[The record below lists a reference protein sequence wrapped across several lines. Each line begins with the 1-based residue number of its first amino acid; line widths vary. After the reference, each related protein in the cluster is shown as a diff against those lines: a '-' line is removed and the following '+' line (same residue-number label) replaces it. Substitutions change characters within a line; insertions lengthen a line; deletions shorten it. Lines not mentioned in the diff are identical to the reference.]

1 MTQQVSRA
9 VVGIYKSVIPNIQDN
24 LNAMKTR
31 VTTLEHQLYELN
43 EFINSR
49 LAKENEQDEENI
61 VVETKLTTLKDELD
75 DSVKRIS
82 VNLTSIDT
90 KEQELDG
97 KVVDLTTNVEDT
109 VNKLTI
115 LQSNI
120 EDEFKS
126 VNESIDD
133 KIKNVESHIEL
144 VENRIEIMESNMTNN
159 IISNAKAN
167 SNIPVID
174 LPGNFKDMVESYDET
189 MNVINDNMTTIFTN
203 VRALNINVDT
213 IQDSLNDIFDVVEEH
228 ENMFKIVATKM
239 EIMNNK
245 ITRLD
250 ELSETMTA
258 AINRLDSSF
267 DEGCEIAR
275 DILSKL
281 KEVTKGEFSLNLDGD
296 SSESSS
302 SETSSEDDSNDS
314 STDSKS
320 D

>member
-49 LAKENEQDEENI
+49 ITKENKQDEENI

-97 KVVDLTTNVEDT
+97 KVEDT
-109 VNKLTI
+109 VNKLIT
-115 LQSNI
+115 LQSNV
-120 EDEFKS
+120 EDEFKN

-174 LPGNFKDMVESYDET
+174 LPGNFKDMVETYDET

-239 EIMNNK
+239 ELMNNK
-245 ITRLD
+245 INRLD
-250 ELSETMTA
+250 ELSETVTA

-296 SSESSS
+296 SSDSSSNESSDS
-302 SETSSEDDSNDS
+302 DLDDSSD
-314 STDSKS
+314 DSKS

>member
-49 LAKENEQDEENI
+49 ISKENKQDEENI

-97 KVVDLTTNVEDT
+97 KVEDT
-109 VNKLTI
+109 VNKLIT
-115 LQSNI
+115 LQSNV

-174 LPGNFKDMVESYDET
+174 LPGNFKDMVETYDET

-239 EIMNNK
+239 ELMNNK
-245 ITRLD
+245 INRLD
-250 ELSETMTA
+250 ELSETVTA

-296 SSESSS
+296 SSDSSSNESSNS
-302 SETSSEDDSNDS
+302 DLDDSSD
-314 STDSKS
+314 DSKS